1 MRTSQNFD
9 FICESISIL
18 PFLFISSLPT
28 LSSLFCMELWL
39 ANFLGKGKIYSSKSS
54 RWTATLA
61 VDFSSK
67 CYLFCECNVVR
78 ISQNIQNV
86 ISLDT
91 FCDVVAY
98 KFIDINWKL
107 NGFRKKICMITRR
120 SIWSDNDQSSRRRF
134 KAIEITMLEGH
145 V

>member
-78 ISQNIQNV
+78 ISQNIQNE

-91 FCDVVAY
+91 FCDVIAY
-98 KFIDINWKL
+98 KFINLNWKL
-107 NGFRKKICMITRR
+107 NGLRKENMHDHASFHIYGVIMA
-120 SIWSDNDQSSRRRF
+120 
-134 KAIEITMLEGH
+134 KAVVEGLRPSKSQC
-145 V
+145 